1 MRSMVGLHF
10 VAGDLRGKEMFVA
23 CNDLRF
29 LLKPCS
35 HEFAGG
41 KKKAHMRSMVGLLL
55 VNFAWLNFS
64 NF

>member
-1 MRSMVGLHF
+1 MVGLLS

-23 CNDLRF
+23 CKTYVFFSNVPQRV
-29 LLKPCS
+29 CG
-35 HEFAGG
+35 E

-64 NF
+64 SF